1 MHIPAP
7 QLGAMLYQAKQ
18 MIQAAFRSNDFDA
31 ALRYCNECLK
41 ISAMLVEPLKSMET
55 TQMLLRI
62 SSIYQQR
69 QDLTNAMRTCE
80 KCLEV
85 ADAWSTNAPPTPKE
99 EKLHALEVVMTT
111 YGTKSHLHLNMGQLK
126 EAEACANKACEISR
140 DIYPGKNFRHYRPI
154 RALALVK
161 DKQGKSSEAEE
172 LFTEGYRLQQEQND
186 PLDTDFLQ
194 SVEELVAFLMNKH
207 QRDGGRDGGKE
218 ETKAIDVAQKHYTSL
233 VEVMEGR
240 AAAPKNKS
248 PQQQPRTDD
257 DVKRDELI
265 FGDVTARLASLTFR
279 RDPAKSEKLMRKVLA
294 VREKNIGA
302 DTPPVAVTLVA
313 LSEMREVQNDFGPET
328 EALLTRALAIFEKSE
343 GSKSGHSSKISQK
356 IARLRAL
363 REGRELPYLL
373 DEDEDIEPPSTSS
386 KKSGS
391 TGSSSASSASSASK
405 PAAASPSSPSGTKPG
420 PKRVPPSI
428 PTFDKND
435 KDGRKRFEVAVRLLQ
450 DDFYAEAYPLA
461 QEAYELFAK
470 EFGEENHNT
479 QSELTPFPRVSLF
492 SLLPLPLTLSSPLSR
507 SCQEERYD
515 RAHALPGVTLGGG
528 LPGTA
533 SAPREGEI
541 GGGRKRQSCAR
552 GARPW
557 AARQP

>member
-1 MHIPAP
+1 MQIPAP
-7 QLGAMLYQAKQ
+7 QLGAMLFQAKQ

-80 KCLEV
+80 KCLEI
-85 ADAWSTNAPPTPKE
+85 AEAWSINAPPTPKE
-99 EKLHALEVVMTT
+99 EKLHALEIVMTT

-126 EAEACANKACEISR
+126 EAEVCANKACDISR
-140 DIYPGKNFRHYRPI
+140 EIYPGKNFRHYRPI

-161 DKQGKSSEAEE
+161 DKQGKSGEAEE
-172 LFTEGYRLQQEQND
+172 LFTECYRLQQEQDD

-194 SVEELVAFLMNKH
+194 AVEELVSFLMNKH
-207 QRDGGRDGGKE
+207 QRDGGRDGGKD
-218 ETKAIDVAQKHYTSL
+218 ETKAIDVAQKHYNSL

-240 AAAPKNKS
+240 AASPKNKK

-257 DVKRDELI
+257 DVKREELI
-265 FGDVTARLASLTFR
+265 LGDVTARLASLTFR

-294 VREKNIGA
+294 IREKNIGA

-343 GSKSGHSSKISQK
+343 GSKSGHMGKISQK

-373 DEDEDIEPPSTSS
+373 DEEEDIEPPTTSG

-391 TGSSSASSASSASK
+391 SSGSSGSSSGSSGSGSASK
-405 PAAASPSSPSGTKPG
+405 PAAASTSSPAGAKPG
-420 PKRVPPSI
+420 AKRVAPSV

-470 EFGEENHNT
+470 EFGEESHNT
-479 QSELTPFPRVSLF
+479 QSEFLTLLLSLF
-492 SLLPLPLTLSSPLSR
+492 HSILLLPLTLPSPPSYSR
-507 SCQEERYD
+507 QEERHD
-515 RAHALPGVTLGGG
+515 RAYALLGVALGR
-528 LPGTA
+528 
-533 SAPREGEI
+533 SVPRTVG
-541 GGGRKRQSCAR
+541 
-552 GARPW
+552 
-557 AARQP
+557 AAR